1 MSAALAAGA
10 SGASPQRVLVIIAVT
25 AGLAIAGIHELTR
38 PWVAEQRA
46 ALLERS
52 LQQVL
57 PTAATFE
64 SYGLGTGGS
73 LELHDRLQGAVIFL
87 GRDVE
92 GRAVGVALA
101 ASGFGYQD
109 RISLVYG
116 LDPLEGRLLGMRV
129 LESRETPGLGSRI
142 VDDAAFLASFDGLE
156 IPLDQEGRPQ
166 PLRIVAN
173 ARAEAGEIDAITGAT
188 VSVRAVARIV
198 SSSLAEWLPPLQQAY
213 TAWQEADD
221 G

>member
-10 SGASPQRVLVIIAVT
+10 SGTSPQRVLVVIAVT

-52 LQQVL
+52 LLEVL
-57 PTAATFE
+57 PDAVTFE
-64 SYGLGTGGS
+64 PYGLRADGR
-73 LELHDRLQGAVIFL
+73 LEPHDRLEGAAVFL
-87 GRDVE
+87 GRDAE
-92 GRAVGVALA
+92 GRAAGVAVP

-109 RISLVYG
+109 RIGLVYG
-116 LDPLEGRLLGMRV
+116 LEPLEGRLLGMRV

-142 VDDAAFLASFDGLE
+142 ADDAAFLAGFPGLS
-156 IPLDQEGRPQ
+156 IPLDEAGRPR
-166 PLRIVAN
+166 PLRIAAN
-173 ARAEAGEIDAITGAT
+173 ARAEAGEVDAITGAT
-188 VSVRAVARIV
+188 VSVRAVARII
-198 SSSLAEWLPPLQQAY
+198 SGSLAEWLPRLQEAY
-213 TAWQEADD
+213 AALQEADD